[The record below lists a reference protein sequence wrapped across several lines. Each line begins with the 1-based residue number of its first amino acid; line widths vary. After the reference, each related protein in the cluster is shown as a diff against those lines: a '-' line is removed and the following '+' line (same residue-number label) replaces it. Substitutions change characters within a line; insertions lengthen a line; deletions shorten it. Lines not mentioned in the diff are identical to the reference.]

1 MLLFNKIVNDIL
13 AEKFSEDDRISI
25 FNDFKDTINIEIE
38 KSKQENSMSET
49 VYKLFK
55 YLTTDLFAL
64 KQNNRSS
71 NIIPELERIHLEIR
85 NAIKIG
91 NRVIRLKRI
100 INLLET
106 GNYNKARIAFNS
118 LKKEGIDDKE
128 VNELTKTINDIFVE
142 KEKEKKEY
150 KQQRLN
156 VKKQE
161 PPKPSA
167 AQKALDKIKN
177 SRPKRFQ
184 HRRSRIAA
192 RRALNKIKN
201 SEPKPS
207 PAQKALDKIKNSQ
220 PKPPREKKPQYTP
233 KLSLQQ
239 IIQRSLDRINNK

>member
-1 MLLFNKIVNDIL
+1 MLLFNKLVNDIL

-49 VYKLFK
+49 VYELFK
-55 YLTTDLFAL
+55 HLTNDLFAL

-71 NIIPELERIHLEIR
+71 NIIPELERIYLEIR

-128 VNELTKTINDIFVE
+128 VNELTKTINDIIIE
-142 KEKEKKEY
+142 KEKEKQEY

-161 PPKPSA
+161 PPKP
-167 AQKALDKIKN
+167 IKEKLPYK
-177 SRPKRFQ
+177 PKRFQ
-184 HRRSRIAA
+184 HRRSQIAA

-220 PKPPREKKPQYTP
+220 PKPPIEKKPQYTP